1 MLRRT
6 LRVLL
11 VSLGCVAPAAAS
23 AELQWS
29 GALRNDAL
37 VLGGQERA
45 VLIDHLE
52 NQLVLQRRTDAW
64 RFYADVRVDLY
75 AGEAAALVPDGV
87 PEGREAVAVRLL
99 RGFVRYASPW
109 GDWTLGKTY
118 ANFGVAGLFN
128 PFEIDRNV
136 QLTDLGYTKEG
147 IVGLTYAAALGPLS
161 GCQVLLSPGTANTE
175 PAAAAGVHTHW
186 DRFDLGWVAQR
197 RGRDLNLTGVYL
209 QGDLEV
215 GVQAAYAFHCDDDG
229 SRSFSEAT
237 AGIDYSFWDGQVLAS
252 ATGSYL
258 EGGAASRG
266 TTVPAFS
273 GASAVVGLGDPTAG
287 LSWHASLQFM
297 PDEFF
302 QARLD
307 LFGDAEDGSGL
318 VVPGATW
325 VLADGLSLT
334 LQGIVPTGTGPTR
347 FSRERLGTLIGLV
360 RVEAKL

>member
-1 MLRRT
+1 MLRRSVRILFVT
-6 LRVLL
+6 
-11 VSLGCVAPAAAS
+11 LGCLGPAAAY
-23 AELQWS
+23 AEIEWS

-45 VLIDHLE
+45 WFIDHLE

-75 AGEAAALVPDGV
+75 AGEAAALVPGGV
-87 PEGREAVAVRLL
+87 PEGRDAVAVRLL

-118 ANFGVAGLFN
+118 ATFGVAGLFN

-147 IVGLTYAAALGPLS
+147 IVGLTYEAALGPLS
-161 GCQVLLSPGTANTE
+161 GCTVLLSPGTVSAE
-175 PAAAAGVHTHW
+175 PAAAVGAYTHW

-197 RGRDLNLTGVYL
+197 RDRDLNLTGMYL
-209 QGDLEV
+209 RGDLEV
-215 GVQAAYAFHCDDDG
+215 GVQAAYAYHFTDAGDRG
-229 SRSFSEAT
+229 FSEAT

-258 EGGAASRG
+258 EGGAASLG

-273 GASAVVGLGDPTAG
+273 GASGVVGLGTPMAG
-287 LSWHASLQFM
+287 LYWYASLQFV

-307 LFGDAEDGSGL
+307 LFGNAEDGSGL

-334 LQGIVPTGTGPTR
+334 LQGIVPTGAGPSQ